1 MVFRYARE
9 SYFSFLL
16 SFWGFNRLVQSGK
29 VRSND
34 PDQEVE
40 EISDYFISY
49 GQAYSDF
56 ILYDMDSEMMGN
68 EMRFIN
74 SAQNMGRPSNV
85 RIEGR
90 VLDILFIN
98 LPCVIATRNIK
109 AGDELLLDYVVEEG
123 QD

>member
-1 MVFRYARE
+1 M
-9 SYFSFLL
+9 
-16 SFWGFNRLVQSGK
+16 
-29 VRSND
+29 RSND